1 MQAWCFC
8 KQIESTDHPY
18 PAERNLSSSPP
29 SRYLSAFK
37 ADNHFISSCGRKKSL
52 HTSVPIDPFN
62 VCKHR
67 KPRLGARAAWG
78 QKNGAAN
85 RPAYYVKEKQTSLI
99 DR

>member
-1 MQAWCFC
+1 MPLKFWSKDYIYNVDIFC
-8 KQIESTDHPY
+8 I
-18 PAERNLSSSPP
+18 
-29 SRYLSAFK
+29 
-37 ADNHFISSCGRKKSL
+37 FIQHL
-52 HTSVPIDPFN
+52 TFIDPFN

-85 RPAYYVKEKQTSLI
+85 RPAYCVKEKQTSLI

>member
-1 MQAWCFC
+1 MTTNACILVQSHVSGRTLYKDC
-8 KQIESTDHPY
+8 P
-18 PAERNLSSSPP
+18 
-29 SRYLSAFK
+29 K
-37 ADNHFISSCGRKKSL
+37 AQGEH
-52 HTSVPIDPFN
+52 IDPFN